1 MKNYLLVLSLSL
13 SFSANAQN
21 IWQKMTVNFRAG
33 AIFSSY
39 ENNNARYYNPYRLD
53 THNHWSLEL
62 GVEENKFGLGLT
74 ARYITYIRGFIE
86 NPIYRKTSLPQNIK
100 IGDLAGIGQDLSGFT
115 FFANKR
121 IILFG
126 KKHRLDFGIGTQKR
140 EGASYYKREPCWECF
155 PDSKPLDKHSL
166 FSRLGYSYLISKH
179 FNISTNIEYSRF
191 KKRPTDVVNINILAG
206 VRF

>member
-1 MKNYLLVLSLSL
+1 MKNYLLVLSFSL

-21 IWQKMTVNFRAG
+21 IWQKMTVSFRTG

-39 ENNNARYYNPYRLD
+39 ENYNASYYDPYRLD

-86 NPIYRKTSLPQNIK
+86 NPIYRKSSLPQNIK
-100 IGDLAGIGQDLSGFT
+100 IGDLTGIGQDLSGFT

-121 IILFG
+121 LFV
-126 KKHRLDFGIGTQKR
+126 F
-140 EGASYYKREPCWECF
+140 
-155 PDSKPLDKHSL
+155 
-166 FSRLGYSYLISKH
+166 
-179 FNISTNIEYSRF
+179 
-191 KKRPTDVVNINILAG
+191 
-206 VRF
+206 